1 MLAYISDKDLFAE
14 FYRYFFF
21 NERAIFFAFNVH
33 SENLGPM
40 TVNSFPWMASYYY
53 FGLINL
59 QEKARSETSI

>member
-1 MLAYISDKDLFAE
+1 MHILVIKTFLLNSIGIL
-14 FYRYFFF
+14 FF